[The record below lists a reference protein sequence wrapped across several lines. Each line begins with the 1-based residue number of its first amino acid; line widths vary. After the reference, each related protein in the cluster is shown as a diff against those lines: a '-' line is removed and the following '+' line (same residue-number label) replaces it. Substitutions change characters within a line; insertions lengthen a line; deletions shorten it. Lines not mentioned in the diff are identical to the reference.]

1 MFTTTETVIQSF
13 TYTISN
19 VSQTKTKDMGWI
31 AEITFDKTDSNGE
44 SVGTEVVSKTGL
56 EYNDFWANYTN
67 GAYLFE
73 LLKQKLGLSVELPA
87 EIESEFLNNV

>member
-1 MFTTTETVIQSF
+1 MFTATETVIQSF
-13 TYTISN
+13 TYTISK

-31 AEITFDKTDSNGE
+31 AEITFDKTDNNGQ

-56 EYNDFWANYTN
+56 DYNDFWANYNN

-73 LLKQKLGLSVELPA
+73 LLKAKLELTQDIPA